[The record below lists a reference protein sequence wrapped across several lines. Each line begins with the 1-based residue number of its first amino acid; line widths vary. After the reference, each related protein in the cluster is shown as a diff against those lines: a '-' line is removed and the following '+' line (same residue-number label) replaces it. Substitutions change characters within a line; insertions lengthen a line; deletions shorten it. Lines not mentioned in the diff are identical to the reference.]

1 MDEDGCYT
9 EGAGRALQ
17 GLPVL
22 SKGSEAVMTL
32 LSADILHSEQ
42 LVHSYPYDW
51 RTKQPVILR
60 ASWQWFIDTNA
71 IKQKAIVS
79 CTLELFTF
87 LRMPAKLQNA
97 TISSSRLSVYLF
109 AHLSVW
115 INSAPTRQTF
125 VKLDIWVF
133 FKNLSRKFKFH

>member
-1 MDEDGCYT
+1 VDEDGCYT
-9 EGAGRALQ
+9 EGAGRALH

-71 IKQKAIVS
+71 VKQKAIVS
-79 CTLELFTF
+79 CTSGTF
-87 LRMPAKLQNA
+87 YIFRHVCK
-97 TISSSRLSVYLF
+97 I
-109 AHLSVW
+109 
-115 INSAPTRQTF
+115 
-125 VKLDIWVF
+125 VKSDY
-133 FKNLSRKFKFH
+133 

>member
-1 MDEDGCYT
+1 
-9 EGAGRALQ
+9 
-17 GLPVL
+17 
-22 SKGSEAVMTL
+22 MTL

-79 CTLELFTF
+79 CTLGTF
-87 LRMPAKLQNA
+87 YIFRHECKIAK
-97 TISSSRLSVYLF
+97 SDY
-109 AHLSVW
+109 
-115 INSAPTRQTF
+115 
-125 VKLDIWVF
+125 
-133 FKNLSRKFKFH
+133 

>member
-1 MDEDGCYT
+1 VDEDGCYT
-9 EGAGRALQ
+9 EGAGPALQ

-32 LSADILHSEQ
+32 IAADILHSEQ

-79 CTLELFTF
+79 CTSGILYIF
-87 LRMPAKLQNA
+87 RCVRKIAK
-97 TISSSRLSVYLF
+97 TDY
-109 AHLSVW
+109 
-115 INSAPTRQTF
+115 
-125 VKLDIWVF
+125 
-133 FKNLSRKFKFH
+133 